1 MERKTIRI
9 SKNRYEKKYN
19 DMISFLWK
27 EENKVSKGN
36 EYVVSFIR
44 DISKED
50 ALLLDKQEKK
60 VMLMGVMPFIIQA
73 VLCLGAVS
81 LLTVFLVTMKKDDI
95 LIPFLSLVLPAVILL
110 GLAVLTH
117 IIYTKTIFNKMDREA
132 KKTHELIEK
141 IKERN

>member
-60 VMLMGVMPFIIQA
+60 VMLMGIMPFIIQA